1 LDEKASKQAGVVAA
15 VEDSL
20 HSILSRIPESE
31 WENKVCTWRSNPIHV
46 HTSHNFKSKEI
57 ARIILSTILRPQFR
71 KRVLAVLPVSSPR
84 LHLFRRR
91 LACAFLFEDNSY
103 MTREYTDLVQL
114 SRFSKLLM
122 EDRFKIR
129 RESTNYAELQTLIS
143 ILDVAIDNGATTE
156 QTIAEKDSEVDGLVE
171 QLRSIFSRIID
182 TNARDLTRSE
192 AKDMLDRLIMRL
204 TFQVRSKQKM
214 ALDLRQSTIS
224 WVA

>member
-1 LDEKASKQAGVVAA
+1 
-15 VEDSL
+15 
-20 HSILSRIPESE
+20 
-31 WENKVCTWRSNPIHV
+31 
-46 HTSHNFKSKEI
+46 
-57 ARIILSTILRPQFR
+57 
-71 KRVLAVLPVSSPR
+71 
-84 LHLFRRR
+84 
-91 LACAFLFEDNSY
+91 
-103 MTREYTDLVQL
+103 MTREYTDLVRL

-156 QTIAEKDSEVDGLVE
+156 QTQAEKDSEVDGLVE
-171 QLRSIFSRIID
+171 QLRAIFSRIID